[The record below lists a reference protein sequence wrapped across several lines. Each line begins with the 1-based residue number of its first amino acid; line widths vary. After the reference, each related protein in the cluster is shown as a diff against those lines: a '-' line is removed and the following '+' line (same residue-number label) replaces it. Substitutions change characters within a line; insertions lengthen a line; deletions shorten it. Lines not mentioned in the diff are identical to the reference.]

1 MVMIEETGS
10 NNDKAAVPS
19 NEGGNNESMENF
31 LEKYSVGALHRGKTV
46 EGTVVASNDEGWLVD
61 VGFKCEGFLPRN
73 EWSHRSLVEA
83 RETPSLG
90 DAVRVRV
97 VSLKQGEEAQLI
109 VSRWRTEF
117 DERWDA
123 IEASLAAQD
132 VLEVRGLRKVK
143 GGLIVDCLGIEGF
156 VPVSHL
162 AEEGRGVNPSKDV
175 LEVRGLRK
183 VKGGLIVDCLGIEG
197 FVPVSHLAEEGR
209 GVNPSKLVDDTFNVK
224 VLEKDRRKRRIVLSR
239 RALLEE
245 ELQEERQ
252 AFFEK
257 TEVGQ
262 TMEGTVTSITS
273 FGAFV
278 NLGPVEGLVHN
289 TELAW
294 GRNIKPKEIV
304 NKGDRVM
311 VMIIGLDPENSR
323 VSLSIKQTQP
333 DPWDDVAGRYE
344 EGQVLTGKV
353 TNLADFG
360 AFVEIE
366 PGVEGLVHIGDISWQ
381 RIRHPR
387 EVLKKG
393 QKVETQILAVDGE
406 NRRISLGYKQLHDPW
421 KDLEEKYQVDG
432 VYPVKVVRLTDF
444 GAFVELEEG
453 IEGLIHVSQISRKRV
468 ERPGDVLSEGQEVQ
482 ARIIEIKTGA
492 RRIRLSMSSLEE
504 PVPQEEREPVKRRK
518 RGEQRNDPSQFIDG
532 ETNVT
537 IGDILKESLEE

>member
-1 MVMIEETGS
+1 MIEETGS

-123 IEASLAAQD
+123 IEASLAAQ
-132 VLEVRGLRKVK
+132 
-143 GGLIVDCLGIEGF
+143 
-156 VPVSHL
+156 
-162 AEEGRGVNPSKDV
+162 DV

>member
-1 MVMIEETGS
+1 MTEETGT
-10 NNDKAAVPS
+10 NNEKAAVPS
-19 NEGGNNESMENF
+19 NEGNHESMENF
-31 LEKYSVGALHRGKTV
+31 LEKYSVGAFHRGKTV
-46 EGTVVASNDEGWLVD
+46 EGTVVAVNDEGWLVD

-83 RETPSLG
+83 KEAPSVG
-90 DAVRVRV
+90 DPVRVRV
-97 VSLKQGEEAQLI
+97 VSLKQGEESQLV
-109 VSRWRTEF
+109 VSRWRIEF

-123 IEASLAAQD
+123 MESSLAEGD

-143 GGLIVDCLGIEGF
+143 GGLIVDC
-156 VPVSHL
+156 
-162 AEEGRGVNPSKDV
+162 
-175 LEVRGLRK
+175 
-183 VKGGLIVDCLGIEG
+183 CGIEG

-209 GVNPSKLVDDTFNVK
+209 GVNPSKLVDDTFSVK

-245 ELQEERQ
+245 ELQVDKQ
-252 AFFEK
+252 DFFEK
-257 TEVGQ
+257 TEIGQ
-262 TMEGTVTSITS
+262 TMEGVVTSVTS

-294 GRNIKPKEIV
+294 GRNVKPKEIV
-304 NKGDRVM
+304 NKGDRVN
-311 VMIIGLDPENSR
+311 VRIIGIDPESSR

-333 DPWDDVAGRYE
+333 DPWDDVAARYE
-344 EGQVLTGKV
+344 EGQVLTGRI

-360 AFVEIE
+360 AFVELE

-381 RIRHPR
+381 RIGHPR

-393 QKVETQILAVDGE
+393 QKVEAQILSVDGE

-421 KDLEEKYQVDG
+421 KDLGEKYEVDG
-432 VYPVKVVRLTDF
+432 TYTVKVVRLTDF
-444 GAFVELEEG
+444 GAFVELEDG

-468 ERPGDVLSEGQEVQ
+468 EKPGDVVSEGQEVQ
-482 ARIIEIKTGA
+482 ARIIEIKTGE
-492 RRIRLSMSSLEE
+492 RRIRLSMSALEE
-504 PVPQEEREPVKRRK
+504 PEPQGVKEPAKRRK
-518 RGEQRNDPSQFIDG
+518 KGDHRDDPSQFLDG

-537 IGDILKESLEE
+537 IGDIIKESLQE